1 VNNEPPH
8 ERRAESRDDDI
19 REETMRLR
27 LVVLGLACLALAGAP
42 DARALDYPTRPV
54 RLVVG
59 FPAGGPT
66 DVLARLVGQRLAERL
81 GQQFVVE
88 NKPGAGSNIGTE
100 SVVKSAPDGYTILV
114 CASANTINSSLY
126 KRLNFDFARDL
137 APVAGLA
144 RVPNA
149 LLVHPTVPAR
159 TVPEFIAYAKTNAG
173 KVNMASSGA
182 GTTPHLAGELFKAMA
197 GVDLTHVPYKGSAPA
212 VTDLVGGQVQ
222 VWFGDLPTGLPHI
235 RSGAI
240 RALAVTTAARSDV
253 LPDLP
258 PIADTVPGFE
268 ASAWFGFVAPKGTS
282 PENVDRL
289 NREINAVLA
298 EPKIKARIAELGSS
312 PMIMTPAEFGA
323 FIASETAKWAKA
335 VALSGARVD

>member
-1 VNNEPPH
+1 VKNEPPH
-8 ERRAESRDDDI
+8 ERRAESRDDDV

-42 DARALDYPTRPV
+42 DAHALDYPTRPV

-149 LLVHPTVPAR
+149 LLVHPAVPAR
-159 TVPEFIAYAKTNAG
+159 TVPEFIAYAKANAG

-212 VTDLVGGQVQ
+212 VTDLVGGQVH

-282 PENVDRL
+282 PGIVEKL

-323 FIASETAKWAKA
+323 FIASETAKWARA
-335 VALSGARVD
+335 VSLSGARVD